1 MKILQCVM
9 NKRIQRSKVT
19 PLPDMGKIPLST
31 VIILKQQ
38 QQNPIR
44 LVLGKVMKCHVSLGV
59 TEYCTASIYFSLIA
73 GCPADQDFHI
83 QFISLN
89 CKRAEIV
96 SRGSAEIINKG
107 ELRIILTLFHIF
119 GDCFPA
125 SIRQNGVLKKS
136 TPGFQCTPCAIDN
149 GFNLNSCF
157 TTSLQIYPRNP
168 NVNRQMHDSYNFTWK
183 KPAGGLKN
191 EAPGFRGFRDVRN

>member
-1 MKILQCVM
+1 MRHEQTNPAKQGDATA
-9 NKRIQRSKVT
+9 RYGE
-19 PLPDMGKIPLST
+19 DST
-31 VIILKQQ
+31 FYGYNSQ
-38 QQNPIR
+38 
-44 LVLGKVMKCHVSLGV
+44 
-59 TEYCTASIYFSLIA
+59 TAA

-157 TTSLQIYPRNP
+157 TTSLQIYPRYP
-168 NVNRQMHDSYNFTWK
+168 NVNRKMYDSYNFTWK

-191 EAPGFRGFRDVRN
+191 EAPGFRGFRNVRN